1 MSKLPPPDF
10 SHELFTDVD
19 LIERGLGEYRASKS
33 LEIGCG
39 YGRLTPWLA
48 RRSADHHAIDPEK
61 RLLYDAQQLY
71 PNVTFHNV
79 PAQELPY
86 EDSIFD
92 LIVSF
97 GVLTQVPTEQPKK
110 VAEEIERVASDNPK
124 LLIAEKI
131 GAVEDT
137 NRVYTRSVSEYHS
150 LFLSFD
156 LVETIERPLD
166 QDYWGEDFRYAL
178 MSFR

>member
-1 MSKLPPPDF
+1 MSKDPPDF

-48 RRSADHHAIDPEK
+48 RRSADHYAIDPEK
-61 RLLYDAQQLY
+61 ELLDDARQLY

-79 PAQELPY
+79 LAQELPY

-97 GVLTQVPTEQPKK
+97 GVLTQVPNEQLDQ
-110 VAEEIERVASDNPK
+110 VAGEIERVASNNRK

-137 NRVYTRSVSEYHS
+137 NRVYTRSISEYHS
-150 LFLSFD
+150 LFSSFD

-178 MSFR
+178 MCFR